1 MQGIFNIF
9 LAYIKNFYAFSYKK
23 YIHLALNYD
32 IINKYK

>member
-23 YIHLALNYD
+23 YIHFTLIYD
-32 IINKYK
+32 IINMYK